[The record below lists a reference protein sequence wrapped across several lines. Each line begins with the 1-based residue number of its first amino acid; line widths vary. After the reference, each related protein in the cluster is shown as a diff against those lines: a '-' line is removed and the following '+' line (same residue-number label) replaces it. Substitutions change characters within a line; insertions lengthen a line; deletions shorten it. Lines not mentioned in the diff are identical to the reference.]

1 MQRKT
6 KREIGNIGETAV
18 CKFLKQNGYE
28 IVDRN
33 FTIRGGE
40 IDIIAKDGYAL
51 VFVEVKTRRNT
62 KFGVPINSVDY
73 KKREKLTKLANYYL
87 VSKQINAFTRFDVIE
102 VIGLKI
108 NHIKGAFYAKK

>member
-1 MQRKT
+1 MISKQRLYGNFGEFLARIYL
-6 KREIGNIGETAV
+6 KR
-18 CKFLKQNGYE
+18 KGYKIIE
-28 IVDRN
+28 KN
-33 FTIRGGE
+33 YTTTFGE
-40 IDIIAKDGYAL
+40 IDIIALDGSSL

-73 KKREKLTKLANYYL
+73 TKREKLAKLANYYL
-87 VSKQINAFTRFDVIE
+87 VAKRINAFTRFDVVE

>member
-1 MQRKT
+1 MISKKKFYGDFGEFLARRYLKRK
-6 KREIGNIGETAV
+6 
-18 CKFLKQNGYE
+18 GYKIIE
-28 IVDRN
+28 KN
-33 FTIRGGE
+33 YTTTFGE

-87 VSKQINAFTRFDVIE
+87 VSKQIKALTRFDVIE